1 MDLENKLKQKAN
13 YMFKALIVA
22 AIAVVGVSAEIS
34 KFPSFDAFHANCAIQ
49 VTYTAQQCSAVYSS
63 MKNALTQFQ
72 GGDAGKGVY
81 AFVDQKEDTYFWM
94 TRTTPVKKYVDDI
107 AFELSQSG
115 INCVVKSRSRSQS
128 LSYYDYSTNFCNMW
142 NPLKNTGA
150 FTNQQVTSCPFPAAD
165 PATTCNTY

>member
-1 MDLENKLKQKAN
+1 
-13 YMFKALIVA
+13 MFKALIVA